1 MFCFI
6 SVASRTHR
14 VVLLPDVCAVLHALE
29 DHVEVVVED
38 GLVEDLLQP
47 QPPPRRV
54 ALLKF
59 RHSNLHWSVL
69 LSSYSEFER
78 CSVPRNNTCY

>member
-1 MFCFI
+1 M
-6 SVASRTHR
+6 
-14 VVLLPDVCAVLHALE
+14 VLLPDVGTVLHALE

-38 GLVEDLLQP
+38 RLVEDLLQP

-59 RHSNLHWSVL
+59 RHSNL
-69 LSSYSEFER
+69 
-78 CSVPRNNTCY
+78 P

>member
-1 MFCFI
+1 MSNWRWRACFAFI
-6 SVASRTHR
+6 DVNNRPYR
-14 VVLLPDVCAVLHALE
+14 VVLLPDVGTVLHALE

-38 GLVEDLLQP
+38 RLVEDLLQP

-59 RHSNLHWSVL
+59 RHSNL
-69 LSSYSEFER
+69 
-78 CSVPRNNTCY
+78 P

>member
-1 MFCFI
+1 M
-6 SVASRTHR
+6 
-14 VVLLPDVCAVLHALE
+14 VLLPDVGAVLHALE

-38 GLVEDLLQP
+38 RLVEDLLQP

-59 RHSNLHWSVL
+59 RHSNL
-69 LSSYSEFER
+69 
-78 CSVPRNNTCY
+78 P